1 MCRSLRKV
9 PCYSVAILVRDRA
22 HVRLMKIPLNSPS
35 AGLLRLHGVAD
46 DRIRATCI
54 FVFNRQK
61 GGAITLPLPFLG
73 PTILIKSHWLVRGPD
88 RELEDCDSLELLYHE
103 LCHVRQIKEWG
114 TFTYLR
120 KQLLARIRT
129 RSILAQA
136 APEEAE
142 CYEVQQEVHRHY
154 NEA

>member
-1 MCRSLRKV
+1 
-9 PCYSVAILVRDRA
+9 
-22 HVRLMKIPLNSPS
+22 MKIPLNSPS

-46 DRIRATCI
+46 DRIKATRI

-88 RELEDCDSLELLYHE
+88 GELEDCDSLELLCHE
-103 LCHVRQIKEWG
+103 LCHVRQIQEWG
-114 TFTYLR
+114 AFAYLR
-120 KQLLARIRT
+120 RQLLARIKT
-129 RSILAQA
+129 RSVFAKS

-142 CYEVQQEVHRHY
+142 CYEIQQRVHQRYH
-154 NEA
+154 EA